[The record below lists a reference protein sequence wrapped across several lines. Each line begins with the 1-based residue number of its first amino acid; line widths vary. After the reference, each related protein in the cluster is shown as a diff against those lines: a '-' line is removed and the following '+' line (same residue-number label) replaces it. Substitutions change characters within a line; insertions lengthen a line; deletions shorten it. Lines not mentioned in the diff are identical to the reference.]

1 MAVISDGYPGTVK
14 PARWHILR
22 YAIATGGAACPTQAW
37 PKRRTTQAR
46 THHFLPITDLKRL
59 GDLLH
64 SCDANSAMPMVG
76 AALKRA
82 SLLTLRP
89 RELRFA
95 EWPEIDLFADIIK
108 VHSRNRDL

>member
-1 MAVISDGYPGTVK
+1 
-14 PARWHILR
+14 
-22 YAIATGGAACPTQAW
+22 
-37 PKRRTTQAR
+37 
-46 THHFLPITDLKRL
+46 
-59 GDLLH
+59 
-64 SCDANSAMPMVG
+64 MPMVG